1 MTNFLFVSWPSGYY
15 FRMLFKDLKKLTM
28 ILMGEHVLW
37 GTYQADSMIFPLA
50 PLAVSP
56 ARSVTFPLEI

>member
-28 ILMGEHVLW
+28 IPLREQVIGHLSGGFYDIPSRPFGGEPS
-37 GTYQADSMIFPLA
+37 GIS
-50 PLAVSP
+50 
-56 ARSVTFPLEI
+56 